1 MLIGILMFAACL
13 IMGFPI
19 YVCLLVIGLYVQL
32 FVNHIPPD
40 MIISALLDGVAK
52 PSLLAIPFF
61 LLAGGLME
69 HSSLSSRLV
78 GTIKP
83 LLRRVRGGIPLTA
96 LVANEIFGAM
106 SGSAP
111 AATATIGRV
120 MLPAITETNGERFG
134 LGLLTSAGSI
144 AIIMPPSINMIV
156 FAAATDTSIGDL
168 FLAGI
173 IPALVVFVIL
183 GAYIFYMSKTVSDQK
198 FSMQEAIKGLT
209 QGFWVLLLPVII
221 LGGIYSGI
229 CTPTEAGAVAA
240 VYALLLP
247 LFVFKD
253 FNWKILKDTFLESA
267 MLNAQIFILVAASIV
282 FSQALTIA
290 QVPQSLAE
298 RLAGVNPFIF
308 LLGLNVLLLIVGCFF
323 DPVSA
328 VLVLAPMMIPITAK
342 LGINP
347 IHLGIVFTVNLAIG
361 MFTPPFG
368 LNLFVM
374 QSIFKK
380 SMEAIV
386 DAVWPFIIL
395 YILVLAI
402 ITYFPQLY
410 IWLPQTLRGLGA

>member
-1 MLIGILMFAACL
+1 MLIAIVMFICFL
-13 IMGFPI
+13 LMGFPI
-19 YVCLLVIGLYVQL
+19 YIGLLAVGVYLQL

-40 MIISALLDGVAK
+40 MMISALFDGVNK

-69 HSSLSSRLV
+69 HSSMSARLV
-78 GTIKP
+78 GAIKP
-83 LLRRVRGGIPLTA
+83 WLRRVKGGIPLTA

-120 MLPAITETNGERFG
+120 MLPAITETNGEKFG
-134 LGLLTSAGSI
+134 LGLLTSAGAI

-173 IPALVVFVIL
+173 IPALIVLVII
-183 GAYIFYMSKTVSDQK
+183 GCYIVYTSKRASGEK
-198 FSMQEAIKGLT
+198 FNLREAVGGLI

-247 LFVFKD
+247 LLVFKD
-253 FNWKILKDTFLESA
+253 FTWKVLKGTFIESA
-267 MLNAQIFILVAASIV
+267 LLNAQIFILVAASIV

-290 QVPQSLAE
+290 QVPQQLAQE
-298 RLAGVNPFIF
+298 LAGMSPYLF
-308 LLGLNVLLLIVGCFF
+308 LLGLNILLLIVGCFF

-328 VLVLAPMMIPITAK
+328 VLVLAPMMIPITNQ

-347 IHLGIVFTVNLAIG
+347 IHMGIVFTVNLAIG

-380 SMEAIV
+380 TMEAIV
-386 DAVWPFIIL
+386 DSIRPFIVL
-395 YILVLAI
+395 YLLFLVI
-402 ITYFPQLY
+402 ITYLPELY
-410 IWLPQTLRGLGA
+410 VWLPQTLK